1 MPGGRTGLVVVAVVA
16 VALAACSGGG
26 SDDTSASSRTTM
38 TTAPSRTAT
47 VVGET
52 VVSSAYRQ
60 GVAKTADGWIF
71 SLNNALFRTDDALT
85 EQATLTNA
93 IPAAY
98 ARRGFNHIGDIDV
111 VGDVIFAPFEQP
123 DYQRGVQ
130 VTARY
135 DARTLAFID
144 ARDVPQHQNSF
155 VTVDPRTGIAY
166 SMDEFGGKALV
177 RYDTRHGWKR
187 LPPLRMSQFVDKVQG
202 GDAVGDAVWLSTD
215 DKIDGV
221 YRVDLHTGAVQSLG
235 SIGHVDGEG
244 EGIDATPLPRG
255 DLHVL
260 SADVALVPMRLI
272 DLRVQPSR

>member
-1 MPGGRTGLVVVAVVA
+1 MVGVVVLA
-16 VALAACSGGG
+16 ALVGACSGGG
-26 SDDTSASSRTTM
+26 GDGTTASSRTT
-38 TTAPSRTAT
+38 TTAPPARTAS

-60 GVAKTADGWIF
+60 GVAKTTDGWIF
-71 SLNNALFRTDDALT
+71 SLNNALFRTDDALN
-85 EQATLTNA
+85 EQATRTDA

-98 ARRGFNHIGDIDV
+98 AQRGFNHIGDIDV
-111 VGDVIFAPFEQP
+111 VGDVVYAPFEQP
-123 DYQRGVQ
+123 DYKRGFQ
-130 VTARY
+130 ATARY

-144 ARDVPQHQNSF
+144 ARDLPQHQNSF
-155 VTVDPRTGIAY
+155 VTVDPRSGIAY
-166 SMDEFGGKALV
+166 TMDQFGGKALL

-187 LPPLRMSQFVDKVQG
+187 LAPLRMSRFVDKVQG
-202 GDAVGDAVWLSTD
+202 GDVVGNAVWLSTD
-215 DKIDGV
+215 DTTDGV

-260 SADVALVPMRLI
+260 SVDVAAVPVRLI
-272 DLRVQPSR
+272 DLRVLPSR